1 MTGLLCL
8 KKHYDK
14 NMKKLLILFLILFIN
29 TTTLTLASDDLW
41 DNFGDQ
47 NVYGQKAVS
56 DKEFNSIIDKLKNK
70 KKKPKVKDKDLKNG
84 ESFQQSSETEFI
96 QKMPSELPVLLV
108 PLSLELAEGAILPI
122 GHYQVVGKKENGKVY
137 LKLYQSKTLMAN
149 LQATETN
156 DDYNQTAINFVKL
169 IEHNPNQILIIYGSV
184 DFNAYTVVDVAPLD

>member
-1 MTGLLCL
+1 
-8 KKHYDK
+8 
-14 NMKKLLILFLILFIN
+14 MKKLLTLFLILFIN

-108 PLSLELAEGAILPI
+108 PLSLELKEGAILPI